1 MLQRILEKTKE
12 PHKSRKWSS
21 LDEAVNIIS
30 AEEDVHAYSNADSDN
45 WEEWIKQFEVASQYI
60 NNDKDKLQRLRSR
73 LLGNARRAF
82 DNLEPSCKEAYSNA
96 VIHLRKAL
104 YLAKFNAK
112 VMHLGLKQYRRELQL
127 LAETIHPGNDHNK
140 ELLMLERLNCDVR
153 DRYRSIQWKSVD
165 EAVLVMS
172 AAEKVP
178 EYGNQDDENWGEWK
192 NMLMTAA
199 NEYKLDTSQNLTL
212 LSCCLTGSAK
222 TIFKGLLN
230 SNKCISIEILEKKL
244 CFARFMSREKKPC
257 ETWETVKK
265 DLRSLEALYH
275 PEEFQVSLLVR
286 FCSIVEKQCIV
297 LCREPVSLDDAV
309 DIVTAQKAIPKEYS
323 GEDDWME
330 WIKQF
335 EHALFKHNIGNDVI
349 KLKYLELRLTGWA
362 FKNILQ

>member
-1 MLQRILEKTKE
+1 
-12 PHKSRKWSS
+12 
-21 LDEAVNIIS
+21 
-30 AEEDVHAYSNADSDN
+30 
-45 WEEWIKQFEVASQYI
+45 
-60 NNDKDKLQRLRSR
+60 
-73 LLGNARRAF
+73 
-82 DNLEPSCKEAYSNA
+82 
-96 VIHLRKAL
+96 
-104 YLAKFNAK
+104 
-112 VMHLGLKQYRRELQL
+112 
-127 LAETIHPGNDHNK
+127 
-140 ELLMLERLNCDVR
+140 
-153 DRYRSIQWKSVD
+153 
-165 EAVLVMS
+165 
-172 AAEKVP
+172 
-178 EYGNQDDENWGEWK
+178 
-192 NMLMTAA
+192 
-199 NEYKLDTSQNLTL
+199 
-212 LSCCLTGSAK
+212 
-222 TIFKGLLN
+222 
-230 SNKCISIEILEKKL
+230 
-244 CFARFMSREKKPC
+244 MSREKKPC